1 MPTENFSPNDELG
14 NPQETTPITSQPQSQ
29 TVDEYYS
36 NLATTAEANRD
47 KIQELGEKSAA
58 LNEELSQQEKRL
70 NTAEEAYK
78 KSTGIFQGIASDVLQ
93 KKEELKTNLVRSQA
107 ERTDNKLK
115 AEESTLRNEYYGQT
129 GNTKDFLRAT
139 DPTRLREIAIA
150 NQLNESQGPSIRVSD
165 MTAEQIQERK
175 EFLEQQKALRES
187 GIETKMPLP
196 ERESLEQKEARYDQD
211 AVEAFSSS
219 ITSILEQ
226 MNDGYEK
233 DSFIA
238 PEYRRKITSEEGD
251 IKAFT
256 KAVYDERKEL
266 GAFGIRD
273 LGVGSLRLQLE
284 LDEYH
289 NSSWYREQED
299 WYQNQYNYFYGT
311 PNATF
316 DEKNAFLHER
326 KVFSI
331 AKNERQDYVNR
342 ISDAESDTLYKIAMW
357 NMTNEICR
365 DLGIEEVTSEQFVQM
380 IKQISLK
387 ERHQTPQL
395 LAGASY
401 LRGRDDAKGLEGQR
415 YPNSWGYGRAG
426 YMPIA
431 GFIQNTSENLGKNPF
446 TLKKEDIPY
455 IIASYTNK
463 ATKDLIPVA
472 WDSTNKLGLEHAIEH
487 AFINDPTTSKDN
499 RKEFNLGIY
508 LEMYQRNFVRL
519 WNNRSFRGLGEKT
532 REIKR
537 EI

>member
-150 NQLNESQGPSIRVSD
+150 NQLNESQGPSVRVSD

-238 PEYRRKITSEEGD
+238 PEYRRKITSGEND
-251 IKAFT
+251 T
-256 KAVYDERKEL
+256 KTFAEYVYNERKKG

-273 LGVGSLRLQLE
+273 LGVGSLSVQME
-284 LDEYH
+284 LHQHQNDP
-289 NSSWYREQED
+289 
-299 WYQNQYNYFYGT
+299 WYQKQASFMRI
-311 PNATF
+311 PFVKPEEA
-316 DEKNAFLHER
+316 NAFFEAQQ
-326 KVFSI
+326 K
-331 AKNERQDYVNR
+331 RQDYVDR
-342 ISDAESDTLYKIAMW
+342 ISDAESDAIYKIAMW

-365 DLGIEEVTSEQFVQM
+365 DLGIEEITSEQFVDM
-380 IKQISLK
+380 IKIIDFK
-387 ERHQTPQL
+387 EQHP
-395 LAGASY
+395 
-401 LRGRDDAKGLEGQR
+401 EGSSEFAAQR
-415 YPNSWGYGRAG
+415 YMSAKDNSFGVQKDKYPNPNQFYNYKVQSEVA
-426 YMPIA
+426 A
-431 GFIQNTSENLGKNPF
+431 LIQRTSESLGKEPLN
-446 TLKKEDIPY
+446 LNKEDIPY
-455 IIASYTNK
+455 IIAFYTNQ
-463 ATKDLIPVA
+463 ATKDIRSLNSLNVSKI
-472 WDSTNKLGLEHAIEH
+472 GLSNTIEH
-487 AFINDPTTSKDN
+487 AFINDPTISSEKRN
-499 RKEFNLGIY
+499 KFNLNIY
-508 LEMYQRNFVRL
+508 FEMYERKFSDL
-519 WNNRSFRGLGEKT
+519 LNNKSLQDLGYNVSRIRS
-532 REIKR
+532 
-537 EI
+537 

>member
-14 NPQETTPITSQPQSQ
+14 NPQETTPITSQPQSR

-139 DPTRLREIAIA
+139 DPTRLREIAMA
-150 NQLNESQGPSIRVSD
+150 NKLNESQGPSVRVTD

-238 PEYRRKITSEEGD
+238 PEYRRKITSGEGD
-251 IKAFT
+251 TKAFT
-256 KAVYDERKEL
+256 KIVYNERKER

-273 LGVGSLRLQLE
+273 LRVGSLRLQKE
-284 LDEYH
+284 FDQH
-289 NSSWYREQED
+289 NNAPWYRDQEE
-299 WYQNQYNYFYGT
+299 WYRNQSKYLTRSPY
-311 PNATF
+311 ATF
-316 DEKNAFLHER
+316 EEKTAFFEEQNAFYKAWQER
-326 KVFSI
+326 RNYI
-331 AKNERQDYVNR
+331 DR
-342 ISDAESDTLYKIAMW
+342 ISDAEEDTIYKIAMW

-365 DLGIEEVTSEQFVQM
+365 DLGIEEVTSEQFVNMMKNLSDREKLPGQN
-380 IKQISLK
+380 
-387 ERHQTPQL
+387 PQW
-395 LAGASY
+395 AS
-401 LRGRDDAKGLEGQR
+401 QR
-415 YPNSWGYGRAG
+415 YMSARDNSFDEEASRYPDSRQYSEYAYQGA
-426 YMPIA
+426 A
-431 GFIQNTSENLGKNPF
+431 AFIQTTSENIGKSPL

-455 IIASYTNK
+455 IIASYTNQ
-463 ATKDLIPVA
+463 ASKDIRSVSY
-472 WDSTNKLGLEHAIEH
+472 DNINKLGLKHTIEH
-487 AFINDPTTSKDN
+487 SFINDPTIDQEK
-499 RKEFNLGIY
+499 RKTFNLDNY
-508 LEMYQRNFVRL
+508 LEMYVRRLSGFVGH
-519 WNNRSFRGLGEKT
+519 RSFQDFGSNVSTIRK
-532 REIKR
+532 
-537 EI
+537 